1 MKYVEGIKYATLVG
15 FFLQY
20 LPWEVFCFPYTVAL
34 LLLLLLFS
42 ISKYLASSVG
52 MCTLDSAKSGLAVLH
67 LAAHPMQPSKPVAI
81 ENLRFLKAFSLF
93 SCCFLTLG
101 KDEAVPFFYHKKGL

>member
-52 MCTLDSAKSGLAVLH
+52 MCTLDSAKPGLAVLH
-67 LAAHPMQPSKPVAI
+67 LAAHPTAA
-81 ENLRFLKAFSLF
+81 LKACSHRESQLSEGFFFVFMLF
-93 SCCFLTLG
+93 SHSG
-101 KDEAVPFFYHKKGL
+101 ER